1 MKNDSSLEERVA
13 IAFKQALREQRFAV
27 AELMLQALEHMNS
40 ECRCKAILDDALL
53 TIDTPRQAVRPAK
66 RRIH

>member
-1 MKNDSSLEERVA
+1 MKNNPSLEETVA
-13 IAFKQALREQRFAV
+13 IAFKQALRERDFPV
-27 AELMLQALEHMNS
+27 AELMLQALEHLNS

-53 TIDTPRQAVRPAK
+53 AIDAPRYEVRATK

>member
-1 MKNDSSLEERVA
+1 MKSDSSLEETVA
-13 IAFKQALREQRFAV
+13 IAFKQALRERDFAV

-40 ECRCKAILDDALL
+40 ECRCKTILDDALL
-53 TIDTPRQAVRPAK
+53 AIDTPRQEVRPAK